1 MHVLR
6 KLASCLSSTTCDNDE
21 SLKQEENRSSTTNTL
36 SRLSPIEDITIKTAI
51 LNKDNSTPELRD
63 NNQTIIMSER

>member
-6 KLASCLSSTTCDNDE
+6 KLTSCLSWTTCVNDE
-21 SLKQEENRSSTTNTL
+21 SLKQEENISSTANTL
-36 SRLSPIEDITIKTAI
+36 SRLSPIEDIAIKTSI
-51 LNKDNSTPELRD
+51 IDKVNFIVESRD